1 MVAVA
6 HNGTPAL
13 APPLVKAGPAGL
25 TERSSVIFR
34 FCCLFLIAGLV
45 SLSGCAALKSG
56 QDLSRSEA
64 DTAGIAIEK
73 VHPTA
78 GGQMLDMRY
87 RVTDPE
93 KAKHSLKRGA
103 QVYLLDQASGMKLP
117 VPNMAMVGR
126 LMQHPDQAGSN
137 RIFWIMFSNPGATV
151 KQGARVTLVIDDIR
165 IRDIVVQ

>member
-1 MVAVA
+1 MVAVV
-6 HNGTPAL
+6 HTETPGL
-13 APPLVKAGPAGL
+13 APPPGKAGPVGL
-25 TERSSVIFR
+25 KERSSVIFR
-34 FCCLFLIAGLV
+34 FCWPFLIAGIV
-45 SLSGCAALKSG
+45 ISSGCAALKSG
-56 QDLSRSEA
+56 QDLSPSAA
-64 DTAGIAIEK
+64 DIAGIAIER
-73 VHPTA
+73 VHPTV

-103 QVYLLDQASGMKLP
+103 EIYLLDQASGMKLP

-126 LMQHPDQAGSN
+126 LMQHPDQVGSN
-137 RIFWIMFSNPGATV
+137 RIFWIMFNNPGAMV